1 MVVLAKDKVS
11 ELCECHFCRS
21 VIVTVFLHFF
31 FFFFTLVYETGHIHH
46 IHIPDITVHPKS
58 MAHWLAQ
65 QQTWTHVCRSDSYK
79 KETGIQIGPH
89 CLSERTRKYIID
101 NHDTNPSLTLENSL
115 PIVAPCPS
123 RPSADCMSMKNSPR
137 CSWTLFTHVA
147 GFFLE
152 DILTIGRRLRRRRW
166 RPVSDFALHWL
177 HM

>member
-21 VIVTVFLHFF
+21 VIVTVFLNF

-46 IHIPDITVHPKS
+46 IHIPDITVRPKS

-147 GFFLE
+147 VFFVWR
-152 DILTIGRRLRRRRW
+152 TFWRRLRRRRRR